1 MIARFLLELPG
12 DEADPDGR
20 SKWQKL
26 EIPLDARM
34 RRADGE
40 GWGPFA
46 VPISVPRD
54 AMVHEVHI
62 TSVDDTEPKLD
73 VLLQRSAHV
82 PQVVVMSPK
91 PKEKLE
97 QMTTIKWLG
106 KDLDEEVELN
116 YQIAY
121 SPNNG
126 RDFVPVAV
134 GLGADA
140 TALVVDTRHL
150 PLTKSGQ
157 GLLRV
162 FVNDG
167 LNTSYADVTGLSIG
181 RDR

>member
-1 MIARFLLELPG
+1 
-12 DEADPDGR
+12 
-20 SKWQKL
+20 
-26 EIPLDARM
+26 M
-34 RRADGE
+34 RRDPRE
-40 GWGPFA
+40 SWGPFA
-46 VPISVPRD
+46 VPISVPRH
-54 AMVHEVHI
+54 AIVHEVRI

-82 PQVVVMSPK
+82 PQVVVTSPK
-91 PKEKLE
+91 AKEKLE

-106 KDLDEEVELN
+106 TDLDAEAELN

-121 SPNNG
+121 SANNG

-134 GLGADA
+134 GLGADD

-150 PLTKSGQ
+150 PLTQSGQ

-181 RDR
+181 GDR